1 MFTNKKISTVYLT
14 NLSFC
19 FFPISLIIGSPVV
32 NLNLLVFL
40 ILSFFHVKKN
50 NYKFKINYANLTLT
64 CFFLFVILSTII
76 NIKSLNYEYAL
87 KSVFLLRFLFLYIIV
102 EILLINKSLDLK
114 KFFITCLLCTAFVSL
129 DIIYQFIFGYDIFG
143 YPQHDGQIA
152 GPFYSEGVGGSY
164 VQRFSLF
171 SIFGSLFFFK
181 EKYKKYFLFVIIL
194 LISLAVFIA
203 TNRMSVLLIIFSIFL
218 LIIFYKK
225 NRLTVV
231 LSFMTFLLG
240 VLLLFNYNE
249 EINARYVIFY
259 EKIIKEKG
267 IQYGEEDAATGEW
280 KAKLEVNEK
289 TTINLYSHNR
299 IYYTVVESWKNDPI
313 IGGGYKSFRVKC
325 KDVLH
330 KKKNII
336 CSTHPHN
343 YHLEVLHDFGIIGFI
358 LISIFVF
365 LKIYD
370 AFKFH
375 FSSSRNQ
382 NYDLYFIPITIIF
395 LSEIWPLKSTGML
408 FTTWN
413 GTIVWLIVSLT
424 AIYELNKKK

>member
-1 MFTNKKISTVYLT
+1 MSCSTHLT
-14 NLSFC
+14 RK
-19 FFPISLIIGSPVV
+19 P
-32 NLNLLVFL
+32 
-40 ILSFFHVKKN
+40 
-50 NYKFKINYANLTLT
+50 
-64 CFFLFVILSTII
+64 
-76 NIKSLNYEYAL
+76 
-87 KSVFLLRFLFLYIIV
+87 
-102 EILLINKSLDLK
+102 
-114 KFFITCLLCTAFVSL
+114 
-129 DIIYQFIFGYDIFG
+129 
-143 YPQHDGQIA
+143 
-152 GPFYSEGVGGSY
+152 GVG
-164 VQRFSLF
+164 
-171 SIFGSLFFFK
+171 
-181 EKYKKYFLFVIIL
+181 
-194 LISLAVFIA
+194 
-203 TNRMSVLLIIFSIFL
+203 N
-218 LIIFYKK
+218 
-225 NRLTVV
+225 
-231 LSFMTFLLG
+231 
-240 VLLLFNYNE
+240 
-249 EINARYVIFY
+249 NARYVIFY

-313 IGGGYKSFRVKC
+313 IGGGYKSFRVKW